1 MSAVIKKGAEIYYI
15 SKMDWLKGYVAIF
28 ATSYKAYRCLEFFVQ
43 FFDRPR
49 QPSNSTREIDL

>member
-15 SKMDWLKGYVAIF
+15 SKMDWLKGCVAIF
-28 ATSYKAYRCLEFFVQ
+28 ATSYRAYRCLEFFVQ

-49 QPSNSTREIDL
+49 QLLQTLQEL